1 MTYDNSASDRA
12 RRANAIRSLLY
23 TPADHERKVVKVD
36 HFGADAIVLDLEDA
50 VAMEHKVAAR
60 DLIQPALATMKNS
73 TRCVRV
79 NDFTTGLTYGDIG
92 AVVGEN
98 LDILILP
105 KVESPEHLILADREI
120 SRLEAERG
128 LTPGAIQMI
137 PLVET
142 AVGLMRAYEIA
153 MAAPPRMP
161 RLNFGLGDF
170 SVDINVSI
178 TEQGL
183 ELLYAR
189 SKLVIASR
197 AARLAPPL
205 DGPFLDIHNDVGLRQ
220 NTKQSRELG
229 LHGRVCVY
237 PKQVD
242 TVNDVYAKV
251 TPEELVRAKRIVE
264 VFEEAEKAGSAS
276 IQIDGEFVDYPLYN
290 RCVQMLKDVGVR

>member
-1 MTYDNSASDRA
+1 MAYDNSTADRV
-12 RRANAIRSLLY
+12 RRVNAIRSLLY
-23 TPADHERKVVKVD
+23 TPADHERKVAKVD

-60 DLIQPALATMKNS
+60 DLIQPALSTFTNS

-79 NDFTTGLTYGDIG
+79 NDFTTGLTYGDIN
-92 AVVGEN
+92 AIVCEN
-98 LDILILP
+98 IDVIILP
-105 KVESPEHLILADREI
+105 KVESPEHLILADKEI
-120 SRLEAERG
+120 TRLEIERG
-128 LTPGAIQMI
+128 LVPGAIQLL

-153 MAAPPRMP
+153 QAAPTRMT

-178 TEQGL
+178 TEHGH

-189 SKLVIASR
+189 SKLVVASR
-197 AARLAPPL
+197 AANLAPPL
-205 DGPFLDIHNDVGLRQ
+205 DGPFLDIHNDDGLRAD
-220 NTKQSRELG
+220 TLKSREVG
-229 LHGRVCVY
+229 LHGRVVVY

-251 TPEELVRAKRIVE
+251 TPEELTRARRIVE

-290 RCVQMLKDVGVR
+290 RCVQMLKDVGER